1 MQPFIRNHQY
11 NLIKKQVGLLQNTC
25 TTVADPKI
33 VESVRSN
40 MQFKLTEAFP
50 EASEAARDLILR
62 GAELGTA
69 PEFQLYL
76 ASLESCR
83 IAFEPGT
90 EQQLKKLYPKIKKL
104 KLPDLDAIDWKA
116 ISYLGWSD
124 IAANKLFIVYPL
136 DGRLIGIEGR
146 FTPTNKK
153 GTCFV
158 CNRQTEVGLFT
169 ALTKSRPANASPDY
183 YKAIGNYMCADSVVC
198 NGNITDPAPL
208 EQFLSSLVK

>member
-11 NLIKKQVGLLQNTC
+11 NLIKKQVGLLQHAC
-25 TTVADPKI
+25 ATVADPKI

-40 MQFKLTEAFP
+40 MQFKLAEAFP
-50 EASEAARDLILR
+50 DANEAALEIVQR
-62 GAELGTA
+62 GSELGTA

-76 ASLESCR
+76 ASLESHR

-104 KLPDLDAIDWKA
+104 KLPDLAALDRKA

-136 DGRLIGIEGR
+136 DGRLVGIEGR

-183 YKAIGNYMCADSVVC
+183 YKAIGNYMCADSEVC
-198 NGNITDPAPL
+198 NHNITDPAPL
-208 EQFLSSLVK
+208 EQFLSNVVK

>member
-25 TTVADPKI
+25 ATVADPKI

-50 EASEAARDLILR
+50 EASEAARGLVLR

-90 EQQLKKLYPKIKKL
+90 EQQLKKLFPKIKKL
-104 KLPDLDAIDWKA
+104 KLPDLDTIDWKA

-136 DGRLIGIEGR
+136 DGRLVGIEGR

-169 ALTKSRPANASPDY
+169 ALTKSRPVNASPDY
-183 YKAIGNYMCADSVVC
+183 YKAIGNYMCADSEVC